1 MLDSDEFAVAMFLI
15 DHKLSNQDL
24 PDKLPDRLIPPSKR
38 AYFRTPHPAPRRD
51 EESGAGPTASHNAG
65 PSASYS
71 SASGGGYAGYSFS
84 RARPMDDEYADDSQ
98 DLSSY
103 IDRGH

>member
-1 MLDSDEFAVAMFLI
+1 MLDRDEFAVAMFLI

-38 AYFRTPHPAPRRD
+38 AYFRTSHPAPRRT
-51 EESGAGPTASHNAG
+51 EESGGHDAGPTASYNAG

-71 SASGGGYAGYSFS
+71 SASGGGYSVS
-84 RARPMDDEYADDSQ
+84 RARPMDDQYADDTQ
-98 DLSSY
+98 DLSRY
-103 IDRGH
+103 IDSGH

>member
-1 MLDSDEFAVAMFLI
+1 MLDRDEFAVAMFLI

-24 PDKLPDRLIPPSKR
+24 PDKLPERLVPPSKR
-38 AYFRTPHPAPRRD
+38 AYFRSSHPAPRRSED
-51 EESGAGPTASHNAG
+51 SGGYDAPTASYNAG

-71 SASGGGYAGYSFS
+71 SASGGGGYSVS
-84 RARPMDDEYADDSQ
+84 RARPMDDQYADDTQ
-98 DLSSY
+98 DLSNY